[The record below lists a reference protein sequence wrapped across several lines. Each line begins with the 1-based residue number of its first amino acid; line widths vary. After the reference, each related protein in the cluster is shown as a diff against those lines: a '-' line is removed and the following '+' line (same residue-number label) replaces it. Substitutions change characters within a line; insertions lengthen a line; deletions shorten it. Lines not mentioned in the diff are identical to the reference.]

1 MLESLVRLDQNTTFD
16 ELLPGGRLLAIGHAG
31 LSLDFLDGLV
41 DAKFG
46 CGLIMPVENLAEEQD
61 GVDAAEVLHKTRV
74 VGNGMPEVEQVI
86 GGSHQCLDR
95 RKKS

>member
-1 MLESLVRLDQNTTFD
+1 MFEPLVRLDQNTTIN

-41 DAKFG
+41 NAKFRR
-46 CGLIMPVENLAEEQD
+46 GLVLPIEDLAEEQD
-61 GVDAAEVLHKTRV
+61 GIDTAEVLHEARV
-74 VGNGMPEVEQVI
+74 VGNGVPEVEQVI
-86 GGSHQCLDR
+86 GGGHQCLDR